1 MFKLQRVGGIAAIVH
16 GLAYLVAIVF
26 FVGLLSP
33 LLNAGPREHM
43 AFIAENHALMYAS
56 ILISYWLTGATVV
69 VMALAIHERLHGDS
83 PVLAQIATGF
93 GLIWAAL
100 IIGSGNLMMA
110 DFGVVGTLYAKD
122 PAQAETVWL
131 ALDAVETGIVSGN
144 EIVGG
149 LWVLLLSYAALR
161 TDRLNRALNYL
172 GLLLGGIGVV
182 TGLFAFIPEVKEVI
196 MSFGLGM
203 IVWSVWVG
211 ITMLRGRSAM
221 ISASHLKPQRA

>member
-1 MFKLQRVGGIAAIVH
+1 M
-16 GLAYLVAIVF
+16 
-26 FVGLLSP
+26 
-33 LLNAGPREHM
+33 
-43 AFIAENHALMYAS
+43 
-56 ILISYWLTGATVV
+56 
-69 VMALAIHERLHGDS
+69 
-83 PVLAQIATGF
+83 F
-93 GLIWAAL
+93 GLIWTAL
-100 IIGSGNLMMA
+100 IIGSGNLMMS
-110 DFGVVGTLYAKD
+110 DFGVVGTLYTKD

-161 TDRLNRALNYL
+161 TNRLNRALNYL

-211 ITMLRGRSAM
+211 IVMLHGRPVM
-221 ISASHLKPQRA
+221 ISTSQMNPQRA